1 MVPSAFIRSLCFAS
15 IAVRSTAIAAVLL
28 ILGSTSLGA
37 LESLEVL
44 GQAGV
49 LGEWELTANLA
60 ATNAA
65 RKEFSGPLVMKHV
78 GLCTQDGPEVKKG
91 ELRVQLSGAS
101 RMKATLVMEGAIA
114 PCSYQGQKSDA
125 YKGVMRC
132 PDQREMPLLIWL
144 K

>member
-1 MVPSAFIRSLCFAS
+1 LRFGS
-15 IAVRSTAIAAVLL
+15 IAVRSNAIAAVLL
-28 ILGSTSLGA
+28 MAGSTTSLA
-37 LESLEVL
+37 APDSLEVL

-60 ATNAA
+60 ATNAT

-91 ELRVQLSGAS
+91 ELRVQLSSAS
-101 RMKATLVMEGAIA
+101 RMKATLIMEGAT
-114 PCSYQGQKSDA
+114 PCTYQGQKSDA
-125 YKGVMRC
+125 YKGMMRC
-132 PDQREMPLLIWL
+132 SDQRDVPLLIWL

>member
-1 MVPSAFIRSLCFAS
+1 LGLAS
-15 IAVRSTAIAAVLL
+15 IAVRSIGIAAVFLM
-28 ILGSTSLGA
+28 LGSTSPGA

-91 ELRVQLSGAS
+91 ELRVQLSSVS
-101 RMKATLVMEGAIA
+101 RMKATLIMEGAT
-114 PCSYQGQKSDA
+114 PCTYQGQKSDA

-132 PDQREMPLLIWL
+132 PDQRDVPLLIWL

>member
-1 MVPSAFIRSLCFAS
+1 MVPLVRVTLFAS
-15 IAVRSTAIAAVLL
+15 VIVRTIGIAAVFLM
-28 ILGSTSLGA
+28 LGSTSPGA

-78 GLCTQDGPEVKKG
+78 GLCTQDGPDVKKG
-91 ELRVQLSGAS
+91 ELRVQLSSVS
-101 RMKATLVMEGAIA
+101 RMKATLIMEGAT
-114 PCSYQGQKSDA
+114 PCTYQGQKSDA
-125 YKGVMRC
+125 YKGMMRC
-132 PDQREMPLLIWL
+132 PDQRDVPLLIWL